1 LSIPRCDGGVAPAS
15 SAVITPAIEQTAPSR
30 SVLDRAMATNHA
42 LGHENLGFLS
52 EEHGFAPSDP
62 PLLSLP
68 PSHRAWDD
76 IVGQLPDLS
85 RTLRLREAFD
95 AMPLLPVDVQN
106 LPDAYL
112 CRASALLSMFAHA
125 YFRGGGSPPAE
136 LPACIRQP
144 WEEVTRR
151 LRRPEPFLS
160 YIDLI
165 VYNWRLRDPTL
176 ADPMRVEN
184 MDLLIPTVGN
194 QEERVFHLTQV
205 EILAQCAPVVGAVV
219 RAQEAVTRA
228 DVASLERELR
238 GILERFQHVTEVSFQ
253 KISPNPRSSTFVD
266 PVVWAKTVAPF
277 AVPIKAGVQG
287 PSGTSAPIFHLMD
300 AFLGRATYDSL
311 LGTEAM
317 RIRAWYPQHWRDF
330 LDAVGKISVR
340 DFVAGHGDHV
350 LEGVFQNLVDGYA
363 GDKGFLGVH
372 RLKVYGYLETAFKMG
387 RSVTIGGFNGLFK
400 DREWNRVDGELDV
413 TRNERYL
420 ELERHAFYARPIL
433 RDPEVSPAEG
443 AVSSITLDAMGTGFV
458 YQPGDRCAVLPE
470 NDDELVDRTLRAL
483 RASGEESI
491 NLDRVWQQ
499 AVRPRS
505 GQGAPQ
511 SLPLA
516 TFLRYGKIRPVM
528 REVAKALHALTAS
541 SHLREILNARAEN
554 QWELW
559 DLLDL
564 LYEAGFDTRRLW
576 KAQPWE
582 AESIC
587 RIVPPEPFRLYS
599 ISSAMED
606 PAAGSARTVQLTVAR
621 LEYATRDS
629 PTSRA
634 AKRLGTASNFLA
646 RVATEPAKAY
656 DEIFLKRVP
665 APRFHLPADPGR
677 PIVMF
682 AAGAGISP
690 FLGFLQERARQANA
704 AENWLFFGTRT
715 RHELYGRQALEEAV
729 EQRRLW
735 LQVAFSA
742 EDTTLRCIQTG
753 QERKLIFESGRR
765 RHVDG
770 LIEEPE
776 TANALWD
783 LLRPRNEGGRGALFY
798 VCGRT
803 GFASTVWKS
812 LERLVSQFSPG
823 PDDASREEQS
833 RETLYQLVA
842 DGRYLQDIF
851 TTYSGGLEPGTTLYN
866 ASDVVVHGG
875 GAREPWLVIDGQ
887 VYDMTEFAHL
897 HPGGNKLIT
906 AYSGLDATDAYR
918 RVLHHVNTEVDA
930 MLGMYQI
937 GAIRRLDFRGAWG
950 VAIGPKGLFHLSVED
965 LFRTWV
971 RYLYLVV
978 EMENALAND
987 FSFLDRA
994 TTRSEEP
1001 GDLTPLKLQLVADVH
1016 ARFLAVYLD
1025 GLTGDDLQM
1034 LWAITSGA
1042 CGPDQDIRQL
1052 RQEIAAVNGSDDAR
1066 IVRSFAESMQTM
1078 IGDLATG
1085 TGTAGDAGDE
1095 LEKLRDMCSV
1105 LEDWDRRFLREI
1117 KMALREGTM
1126 VFEEFEGDAVQAGQ
1140 ERLMASILR
1149 IPRILRYYYTGVAS
1163 RIGPAKGD
1171 DRVDAPDG
1179 AEDSDSMATLAEPAL
1194 SAAPTSCVRCGT
1206 AAEPRAVTCRCCGAS
1221 LLGSPSGRDVFVG
1234 HGM

>member
-1 LSIPRCDGGVAPAS
+1 
-15 SAVITPAIEQTAPSR
+15 
-30 SVLDRAMATNHA
+30 MATNRA

-52 EEHGFAPSDP
+52 EEHGFEPSAP
-62 PLLSLP
+62 PLQNLP

-76 IVGQLPDLS
+76 MVGHLPDLF

-95 AMPLLPVDVQN
+95 AMPVLPVDAEN
-106 LPDAYL
+106 LPDTFL

-125 YFRGGGSPPAE
+125 YVRGTLGPPAE

-151 LRRPEPFLS
+151 LGRPEPFLS

-165 VYNWRLRDPTL
+165 VYNWRLHDPAR

-219 RAQEAVTRA
+219 RAQEAVVRG
-228 DVASLERELR
+228 DVAGLERELR
-238 GILERFQHVTEVSFQ
+238 AILERFQHVTEVSFQ

-277 AVPIKAGVQG
+277 AVPITVGVQG
-287 PSGTSAPIFHLMD
+287 PSGTSSPIFHLMD
-300 AFLGRATYDSL
+300 AFLGRASYGSL

-317 RIRAWYPQHWRDF
+317 HIRRWYPEYWRNF
-330 LDAVGKISVR
+330 IDAVGSVSVR
-340 DFVAGHGDHV
+340 DFVSGRGDRL
-350 LEGVFQNLVDGYA
+350 LEGLFQNLVDGYA

-387 RSVTIGGFNGLFK
+387 RSVTIGGFHGLFK
-400 DREWNRVDGELDV
+400 DREWNRVDGELDI
-413 TRNERYL
+413 TRNERFL
-420 ELERHAFYARPIL
+420 ELDRHPFYARPIPS
-433 RDPEVSPAEG
+433 DPDVSPADG
-443 AVSSITLDAMGTGFV
+443 SVVSITLDVEGTGFS

-483 RASGEESI
+483 RASGEETI
-491 NLDRVWQQ
+491 NLDQVWQQ

-505 GQGAPQ
+505 GHGTAQ

-516 TFLRYGKIRPVM
+516 TFLRYGKIRPVL
-528 REVAKALHALTAS
+528 REVAKALHALTAAS
-541 SHLREILNARAEN
+541 RLGEILNARAEN

-606 PAAGSARTVQLTVAR
+606 TAANSAGAVQLTVAR
-621 LEYATRDS
+621 LEYATRDT

-634 AKRLGTASNFLA
+634 AKRLGTASNFLTRLVTDPA
-646 RVATEPAKAY
+646 RAY
-656 DEIFLKRVP
+656 DAISLKRVP
-665 APRFHLPADPGR
+665 APRFHLPTDQRR

-690 FLGFLQERARQANA
+690 FLGFIQERARQENA
-704 AENWLFFGTRT
+704 GETWLFFGTRT
-715 RHELYGRQALEEAV
+715 RHELYGRPALEQAV
-729 EQRRLW
+729 EQGKLELR
-735 LQVAFSA
+735 VAFSA
-742 EDTTLRCIQTG
+742 EDTTLRWIDTEQG
-753 QERKLIFESGRR
+753 RKLTLDTGRR
-765 RHVDG
+765 GHVDG
-770 LIEEPE
+770 LMEEPD
-776 TANALWD
+776 TASALWD
-783 LLRPRNEGGRGALFY
+783 LLRSPDQGGRGATFY

-812 LERLVSQFSPG
+812 LEQLVYRFSRG
-823 PDDASREEQS
+823 PDDTSREEQS
-833 RETLYQLVA
+833 REMLFQLVA

-851 TTYSGGLEPGTTLYN
+851 TTYAGTLEPGTTLYN
-866 ASDVVVHGG
+866 ASDVVLHSA
-875 GAREPWLVIDGQ
+875 GARELWLVIDGQ
-887 VYDMTEFAHL
+887 VYDMTEFAYL
-897 HPGGNKLIT
+897 HPGGNKLIA

-930 MLGMYQI
+930 MLGMYRI
-937 GAIRRLDFRGAWG
+937 GAIHRLNFRGAWG
-950 VAIGPKGLFHLSVED
+950 VAMGPDGLFYLSLED

-987 FSFLDRA
+987 FTFLDS
-994 TTRSEEP
+994 TTTQNEEP
-1001 GDLTPLKLQLVADVH
+1001 GEMTPLKLQLVADVH
-1016 ARFLAVYLD
+1016 ARFVAVYLD
-1025 GLTGDDLQM
+1025 GLTGEDLQM

-1042 CGPDQDIRQL
+1042 CAPDQDIRKL
-1052 RQEIAAVNGSDDAR
+1052 RQEISSVNGSPDAR
-1066 IVRSFAESMQTM
+1066 IVRSFAETM
-1078 IGDLATG
+1078 RTIVSDLVAEMDTRS
-1085 TGTAGDAGDE
+1085 DAADE
-1095 LEKLRDMCSV
+1095 LEKLGELCSI
-1105 LEDWDRRFLREI
+1105 LKDWDRRLLREI

-1126 VFEEFEGDAVQAGQ
+1126 VFEAYEGDSVTSGS

-1149 IPRILRYYYTGVAS
+1149 IPRILRYYYSGLAS
-1163 RIGPAKGD
+1163 RVGPVTSD
-1171 DRVDAPDG
+1171 DRVEAPDSVL
-1179 AEDSDSMATLAEPAL
+1179 DSGPLTRPLASAL
-1194 SAAPTSCVRCGT
+1194 AASPTSCVGCG
-1206 AAEPRAVTCRCCGAS
+1206 AAVEPRAVTCRSCGAS
-1221 LLGSPSGRDVFVG
+1221 LLGAPSGRDVFVG